1 MLPGQY
7 QARIQNMDYLGLVA
21 GMCKELEC
29 IPWRSHCRHDHA
41 PDVSKVYFEIAIKV
55 AEHSGLLIYALT

>member
-21 GMCKELEC
+21 GMCKELEMY
-29 IPWRSHCRHDHA
+29 PMA
-41 PDVSKVYFEIAIKV
+41 KP
-55 AEHSGLLIYALT
+55 LLP